1 MLALGPF
8 RKNASARV
16 AKDLLERMYPL
27 KRCTAKPEGADFR
40 PCPSGEMGK
49 CGGPCSGVTNP
60 QDYLNGIS
68 PVTALLEGQP
78 QVFVD
83 HTMDHLKQLAIHE
96 RYEEAAQARD
106 VAISV
111 LRAGARGEQNSSVE
125 ESGRLAVAVATD
137 HGFDVA
143 VVHRGLLGA
152 SEQVPWGADLGSVSH
167 SLALTAAQFPESHR
181 GLAEERSLIYHW
193 AMNDGAV
200 LLGLEEPIAQ
210 PINGYQ
216 QALSESA
223 LGAPKILRRTD
234 HRI

>member
-1 MLALGPF
+1 M
-8 RKNASARV
+8 
-16 AKDLLERMYPL
+16 
-27 KRCTAKPEGADFR
+27 
-40 PCPSGEMGK
+40 
-49 CGGPCSGVTNP
+49 
-60 QDYLNGIS
+60 
-68 PVTALLEGQP
+68 
-78 QVFVD
+78 
-83 HTMDHLKQLAIHE
+83 AIHE

-152 SEQVPWGADLGSVSH
+152 SEHVPWGADLGSVSH
-167 SLALTAAQFPESHR
+167 SLALTAAQFPESHP

-193 AMNDGAV
+193 AMSDGAV
-200 LLGLEEPIAQ
+200 LLDLEEPIAQ
-210 PINGYQ
+210 PTNGYQ
-216 QALSESA
+216 QALNESA